1 MEFPFHISI
10 GSFDIHPH
18 FFFDVIAYFIAY
30 QIYRKQRPKN
40 YLGSDSAHP
49 IGLLIYAIT
58 GAFLFSKCLAWLE
71 HPFEYFSIWSNKDM
85 NVFEKLSI
93 LNQGKTIVGGIIGGW
108 MGVELY
114 KAKRKINTS
123 SGDCY
128 AIPLC
133 IGMMIGR
140 IGCFLTGLED
150 KTHGQPSTLPWAIDF
165 GDGITR
171 HPTQLYEIL
180 FLLFLFITLLVLKSR
195 TKLNPGLEFKIFVIL
210 YLIFRFMIEFIKPIY
225 LYPWGLSMIQTF
237 SGLVLIYLALK
248 LIPKPIYYAD

>member
-10 GSFDIHPH
+10 GNLDIHPH

-71 HPFEYFSIWSNKDM
+71 HPYEYFSIWSNKDM
-85 NVFEKLSI
+85 TVSEKLSI

-133 IGMMIGR
+133 IGMMIGLSGR
-140 IGCFLTGLED
+140 VGQRGGLHPLQVNDIVRVTKLIEIRFSDSMTPFQNRRHALKPLCDHPFNDVSED
-150 KTHGQPSTLPWAIDF
+150 VRQS
-165 GDGITR
+165 
-171 HPTQLYEIL
+171 
-180 FLLFLFITLLVLKSR
+180 FITSLVEI
-195 TKLNPGLEFKIFVIL
+195 GQA
-210 YLIFRFMIEFIKPIY
+210 FMI
-225 LYPWGLSMIQTF
+225 Q
-237 SGLVLIYLALK
+237 AQ
-248 LIPKPIYYAD
+248 